1 MRVLLS
7 IHHRLNPDLGAPG
20 VTFQLANIYNKLGI
34 SADLLSYSDLPHAFP
49 ERCAQFVYPC
59 FAAYSLATSKVPYDV
74 VDLSSGDGWIYHSL
88 RPKGRTLLVTR
99 SHGLEHVAHLVRLAE
114 AKAGRLRLS
123 PQYGLYHGGFRLWEV
138 ARSFRTADL
147 ALFLNGTDLS
157 FAVERLGV
165 DPKRARV
172 TSNGISN
179 AFVGLDLNPQKRK
192 DGGNF
197 KLALIGSYIHRKLN
211 VAPTALNRL
220 LGKHP
225 HLEIGFLGAGK
236 PPVDILHDYRPEYHR
251 RIKVVERYQNDSLP
265 ALLSEYSA
273 LLFPSLSEGFGLGIY
288 EAMACGLAV
297 VATRLPTLEER
308 LCDGD
313 NVLFVPVNDAEAIE
327 ASIDRLI
334 TDPALLLHLQVSGH
348 AKAQEFA
355 WPRVARDTL
364 ALYEEFLSWK
374 LSTRES

>member
-20 VTFQLANIYNKLGI
+20 VTIHLANIYKQLGI
-34 SADLLSYSDLPHAFP
+34 SAELLSYSDLPGAIP
-49 ERCAQFVYPC
+49 EKCAQLVYPL
-59 FAAYSLATSKVPYDV
+59 FTAYRLTTSKQVYDV
-74 VDLSSGDGWIYHSL
+74 VDLSSGDGWVYQSL
-88 RPKGRTLLVTR
+88 RPNARTLLVAR
-99 SHGLEHVAHLVRLAE
+99 SHGLEHVSHLVRLAE

-123 PQYGLYHGGFRLWEV
+123 PQYSLYHGGFRLWEV

-147 ALFLNGTDLS
+147 SLFLNGTDLR

-165 DPKRARV
+165 DPERARV
-172 TSNGISN
+172 TSNGISETLV
-179 AFVGLDLNPQKRK
+179 ALPLNPQKCH
-192 DGGNF
+192 DGENF

-225 HLEIGFLGAGK
+225 HLEIGFFGSGK
-236 PPVDILHDYRPEYHR
+236 PPADVLHDYSPEYHR
-251 RIKVVERYQNDSLP
+251 RVSVVERYHNDSLP
-265 ALLSEYSA
+265 HLLSGYSC
-273 LLFPSLSEGFGLGIY
+273 LLFPSLYEGFGLGIY

-313 NVLFVPVNDAEAIE
+313 NVLFVPVNNAEAIE
-327 ASIDRLI
+327 AAIDRLI
-334 TDPALLLHLQVSGH
+334 TDPSLLHHLQQSGH
-348 AKAQEFA
+348 ARAQEFA
-355 WPRVARDTL
+355 WPRVGRDTL
-364 ALYEEFLSWK
+364 ALYEEFLNRK
-374 LSTRES
+374 LSRAGS

>member
-20 VTFQLANIYNKLGI
+20 VTFQLANIYKELGI
-34 SADLLSYSDLPHAFP
+34 SAELLSYSDLPDAFP
-49 ERCAQFVYPC
+49 EKCAQLVYPS
-59 FAAYSLATSKVPYDV
+59 FTAYRLATSKEFYDV
-74 VDLSSGDGWIYHSL
+74 VDLSSGDGWVYQSL
-88 RPKGRTLLVTR
+88 RPKARTLLVAR
-99 SHGLEHVAHLVRLAE
+99 SHGLEHISHLVRLSE

-138 ARSFRTADL
+138 ERSFRTADL
-147 ALFLNGTDLS
+147 SLFLNRTDLR

-172 TSNGISN
+172 TSNGISD
-179 AFVGLDLNPQKRK
+179 AFVGLPLNPRERH

-225 HLEIGFLGAGK
+225 QLEIGFFGAGK
-236 PPVDILHDYRPEYHR
+236 PPGDVLHDYSPEYHR
-251 RIKVVERYQNDSLP
+251 RITVVEHYQNESLP
-265 ALLSEYSA
+265 RLISGYSG

-297 VATRLPTLEER
+297 VATRLPTFEER
-308 LCDGD
+308 LCDGE
-313 NVLFVPVNDAEAIE
+313 NVLFVPVSDTEAIE
-327 ASIDRLI
+327 AAIDRLI
-334 TDPALLLHLQVSGH
+334 TNPPLLRHLQQSGH
-348 AKAQEFA
+348 ARAQAFA
-355 WPRVARDTL
+355 WPRVARDTI
-364 ALYEEFLSWK
+364 ALYEEFLSHK
-374 LSTRES
+374 LFTTGS